1 MSSFLVSLNNRFIA
15 KHYLSVIRPEL
26 EERAETK
33 DKGQLTVDD
42 VADVLR
48 KSEAV
53 HSHPVLKRVTPTDP
67 KKLRELSSNIIVAL
81 KYDVSREADDPDQ
94 HWTDVSKHAVFTLVS
109 FSKYCLN
116 NLYPLLEA
124 SLDGTPQEFST
135 EFKALLAVPQVPHEK
150 LLHEIV
156 GKLQESV
163 PEFTKAKFLQNL
175 REIIDRP
182 LPDDINNTEA
192 LNEWTKQWLNEL
204 EGVFSDLIIEL
215 PDEVKPFFQEKF
227 KALIQK
233 EVTELM
239 KEGVI
244 APPKSSN
251 PQQMLH
257 SVLANIDD
265 PELVAQ
271 IQRQFNSSG
280 MLSPLL
286 QMMSSDPES
295 IPLFQGQEP
304 SVRGSGTPKGTPGW
318 NNGYGQWIMG
328 LGGVALSLGSYLFK
342 EEKGKGLLFGLG
354 TFGLGGALASAF
366 KPFRNIFG
374 VNSKGGPSV
383 GGWGDGLGKWVV
395 GGASAVLSLIGYYVS
410 DEKLKTF
417 MLGLGSFGIGGVLAS
432 SFNSVRKLF
441 GFGESSSA
449 LPTDIIGA
457 LFEGYMPNGSRN
469 VPPPGL
475 QSRTN

>member
-26 EERAETK
+26 EERAESK
-33 DKGQLTVDD
+33 DKGKLTVED
-42 VADVLR
+42 VIDVLR

-53 HSHPVLKRVTPTDP
+53 HSHPVLKRVTPSDP

-81 KYDVSREADDPDQ
+81 NYDVRKEADDPDQ

-109 FSKYCLN
+109 FTKYCLN
-116 NLYPLLEA
+116 NLYPLLQS
-124 SLDGTPQEFST
+124 SLEGTPQEFSR
-135 EFKALLAVPQVPHEK
+135 EFKDLLAVPQVPHEK

-163 PEFTKAKFLQNL
+163 PEFIKAKFLQDL

-182 LPDDINNTEA
+182 LPDDINGAEA

-204 EGVFSDLIIEL
+204 EEVFSNLILEL

-233 EVTELM
+233 EVAELM

-244 APPKSSN
+244 APPRSSN

-257 SVLANIDD
+257 SVLSNIDD

-286 QMMSSDPES
+286 QMMSPEGES
-295 IPLFQGQEP
+295 LPLFQGQQP
-304 SVRGSGTPKGTPGW
+304 TGRDSKTPQNAPGW

-328 LGGVALSLGSYLFK
+328 LGSAAVTLGSYLFK
-342 EEKGKGLLFGLG
+342 EEKTKGLLFGLG
-354 TFGLGGALASAF
+354 TFGLGGVLASAF
-366 KPFRNIFG
+366 SPIRNIFG
-374 VNSKGGPSV
+374 INGKPGPTLA
-383 GGWGDGLGKWVV
+383 GWGDGVGKWIV
-395 GGASAVLSLIGYYVS
+395 GAGSAVLSLLGYYIS
-410 DEKLKTF
+410 DEKLKTSLF
-417 MLGLGSFGIGGVLAS
+417 GLGTFGLGGVLAS
-432 SFNSVRKLF
+432 SSSRVRSLF
-441 GFGESSSA
+441 GVET
-449 LPTDIIGA
+449 L
-457 LFEGYMPNGSRN
+457 PNGLIDL
-469 VPPPGL
+469 L
-475 QSRTN
+475 QSLGIEPTAFQRIAEPGTQRRAK